1 MKVSKNDNQLLKR
14 AINYWVEQGLLDPT
28 TADQLRQSY
37 TVSNKEEGFD
47 WKNLSL
53 IAFFF
58 AVSCIILATILL
70 LLDEWL
76 MAVLDSM
83 INASDLAK
91 LLFFVALSAG
101 LYYLAHRRKQQH
113 PTQVFSNETLF
124 MFGAIGVAFA
134 LTYLSFVLGIAE
146 GYFAILILLASMVYA
161 GLAVQLRSRL
171 TWFLAIGTLAVWFG
185 TETAYRSGWEA
196 YFMGMNFPLRY
207 VVFGLLL
214 MGLSVLLKRWPL
226 TQAFVPLTYVTGL
239 IGLFFSLWLLSVF
252 GNHGSYEA
260 WDAAARSSFLL
271 WALLLAAGSGLA
283 IYYGLQYRDRITSEV
298 GLAFL
303 LINVYTRY
311 FEYGWD
317 SLHKVA
323 FFAILAASFW
333 VLGKKAER
341 LWQLAG
347 RS

>member
-1 MKVSKNDNQLLKR
+1 MKVSKQDDQVLKK
-14 AINYWVEQGLLDPT
+14 AISHWSQVGLMDQDL
-28 TADQLRQSY
+28 ADRLQQSY
-37 TVSNKEEGFD
+37 EVSNKSHSFD

-58 AVSCIILATILL
+58 AVSCIILATVLL

-76 MAVLDSM
+76 MAVLDSLV
-83 INASDLAK
+83 NASDLAK
-91 LLFFVALSAG
+91 FAFFVALSVG
-101 LYYLAHRRKQQH
+101 LYYLAYRRKYRY
-113 PTQVFSNETLF
+113 PSQVFSNETLF

-146 GYFAILILLASMVYA
+146 GYFPILILLASLAYA
-161 GLAVQLRSRL
+161 GLAIQLRSKL

-196 YFMGMNFPLRY
+196 YFLGMNFPLRY

-214 MGLSVLLKRWPL
+214 LGLSWALKQLLVTRPF
-226 TQAFVPLTYVTGL
+226 ASLTYAIGL
-239 IGLFFSLWLLSVF
+239 IGLFASLWLLSVF

-260 WDAAARSSFLL
+260 WDEASRSSFLD
-271 WALLLAAGSGLA
+271 WVVLLAIGSGLA
-283 IYYGLQYRDRITSEV
+283 IYFGWKRHDLMTSEV

-311 FEYGWD
+311 FEYGWN
-317 SLHKVA
+317 SMHKVA

-333 VLGKKAER
+333 FLGKKAEYVWQR
-341 LWQLAG
+341 LD
-347 RS
+347 S

>member
-1 MKVSKNDNQLLKR
+1 MKVDKKEHQLLKKT
-14 AINYWVEQGLLDPT
+14 IDYWAEQGMIDTP
-28 TADQLRQSY
+28 TADDLRQSY
-37 TVSNKEEGFD
+37 TVSDREDGFD

-58 AVSCIILATILL
+58 AVSCIILATVLL

-76 MAVLDSM
+76 MALLDA
-83 INASDLAK
+83 ILNASDVAK
-91 LLFFVALSAG
+91 FLFFVVLSAG
-101 LYYLAHRRKQQH
+101 SYYLAHRRKQRY
-113 PTQVFSNETLF
+113 PAQVFSNETLF

-134 LTYLSFVLGIAE
+134 LTYLSFVLGMAE
-146 GYFAILILLASMVYA
+146 GYFAVLILLASFVYA
-161 GLAVQLRSRL
+161 ALAVQLRSRL

-207 VVFGLLL
+207 VLFGALL
-214 MGLSVLLKRWPL
+214 MGLSVGLKRWPK
-226 TQAFVPLTYVTGL
+226 TQAFVALTYSTGL
-239 IGLFFSLWLLSVF
+239 VGLFFSLWLLSVF

-260 WDAAARSSFLL
+260 WDAASRSSFLL
-271 WALLLAAGSGLA
+271 WACLLAAGSGLA
-283 IYYGLQYRDRITSEV
+283 IYYGLRHRHRITSEV

-317 SLHKVA
+317 NLHKVA

-333 VLGKKAER
+333 VLGKRAEK

-347 RS
+347 HP

>member
-1 MKVSKNDNQLLKR
+1 MKVNKQESQLLRKV
-14 AINYWVEQGLLDPT
+14 IDHWCEEGLVPQEQ
-28 TADQLRQSY
+28 ADQLRRSY
-37 TVSNKEEGFD
+37 EVSIKESSFD

-58 AVSCIILATILL
+58 AVFCIILATVLL
-70 LLDEWL
+70 LLDDWL
-76 MAVLDSM
+76 MAVLDSLV
-83 INASDLAK
+83 NASDLAK

-101 LYYLAHRRKQQH
+101 LYYLAYRRKQQY

-124 MFGAIGVAFA
+124 MFGAIGVAFS

-146 GYFAILILLASMVYA
+146 GYFAILILLASLVYA
-161 GLAVQLRSRL
+161 GLAIQLRSKL

-196 YFMGMNFPLRY
+196 YFLGMNFPLRY

-214 MGLSVLLKRWPL
+214 LGVSFGLKQL
-226 TQAFVPLTYVTGL
+226 TLTRPFAPLTYATGL
-239 IGLFFSLWLLSVF
+239 VGLFFSLWLLSVF
-252 GNHGSYEA
+252 GNYGSYDR
-260 WDAAARSSFLL
+260 WDEAARSSFLY
-271 WALLLAAGSGLA
+271 WVLLLAAGSGLA
-283 IYYGLQYRDRITSEV
+283 IYYGWKQHDRLTSEV
-298 GLAFL
+298 GLTFL

-311 FEYGWD
+311 FEYCWD

-333 VLGKKAER
+333 FLGKKAEYVWQR
-341 LWQLAG
+341 LD
-347 RS
+347 S